1 VKTRSEERLPDSA
14 CDDKFD
20 QEIKKSLG
28 SAPLLYDENQKD
40 YNQISRLVIEQLRP
54 ANILEEIWVKDY
66 TYWYLEAQRLSR
78 LKQNLFYTAVEDS
91 VARVISPF
99 LHHNMLKVRLLA
111 RDWASRTPTAL
122 AEVDELLGNAGLD
135 REAIYAQNNG
145 ETQLSM
151 ISNGGERVW
160 RRDCTGMARSY
171 LNFLAGRKL
180 IRTARADSNRR
191 NARRSTGPKSAAGKA
206 KVANNAL
213 RHGLAIPAR
222 LDPALNR
229 EIEGFAELIA
239 GASASAFLLDCARRI
254 AEAQIDLRRIRRVRL
269 LAWSKVETDEL
280 KRDDPLRELSQVS
293 LGFDSF
299 WPERGVECLRK
310 AAPSA

>member
-135 REAIYAQNNG
+135 REAIYAQILADKLDVF
-145 ETQLSM
+145 ERIDLM
-151 ISNGGERVW
+151 I
-160 RRDCTGMARSY
+160 
-171 LNFLAGRKL
+171 F
-180 IRTARADSNRR
+180 RAEQRR
-191 NARRSTGPKSAAGKA
+191 NAALHDFERWREG
-206 KVANNAL
+206 VAE
-213 RHGLAIPAR
+213 R
-222 LDPALNR
+222 LHRD
-229 EIEGFAELIA
+229 GT
-239 GASASAFLLDCARRI
+239 FLPQLPRG
-254 AEAQIDLRRIRRVRL
+254 AQIDPDR
-269 LAWSKVETDEL
+269 AS
-280 KRDDPLRELSQVS
+280 
-293 LGFDSF
+293 
-299 WPERGVECLRK
+299 
-310 AAPSA
+310 

>member
-1 VKTRSEERLPDSA
+1 
-14 CDDKFD
+14 
-20 QEIKKSLG
+20 
-28 SAPLLYDENQKD
+28 
-40 YNQISRLVIEQLRP
+40 
-54 ANILEEIWVKDY
+54 
-66 TYWYLEAQRLSR
+66 
-78 LKQNLFYTAVEDS
+78 
-91 VARVISPF
+91 
-99 LHHNMLKVRLLA
+99 
-111 RDWASRTPTAL
+111 
-122 AEVDELLGNAGLD
+122 
-135 REAIYAQNNG
+135 
-145 ETQLSM
+145 
-151 ISNGGERVW
+151 
-160 RRDCTGMARSY
+160 MARSY

-206 KVANNAL
+206 KVAKNAL

-239 GASASAFLLDCARRI
+239 GASAPAFLLDCARRI

-269 LAWSKVETDEL
+269 LAWSKVETDKL
-280 KRDDPLRELSQVS
+280 KRDDPLPELSQVS
-293 LGFDSF
+293 LGFELV